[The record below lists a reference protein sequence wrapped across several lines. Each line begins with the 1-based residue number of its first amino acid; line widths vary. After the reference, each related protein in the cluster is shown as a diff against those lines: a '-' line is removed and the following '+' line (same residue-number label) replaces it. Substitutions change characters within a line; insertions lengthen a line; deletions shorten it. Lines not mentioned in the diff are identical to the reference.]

1 MTQHSPTPARRVLP
15 ILFLLLALG
24 PMELM
29 DARTGDRGVKSARDR
44 IMGGTSGGPAPPRR
58 VYGSGWRCVRQKRS
72 PGLRF
77 FRRVSAE

>member
-15 ILFLLLALG
+15 VLFLLLALG

-44 IMGGTSGGPAPPRR
+44 IMGNIRRARTPAPCIR
-58 VYGSGWRCVRQKRS
+58 
-72 PGLRF
+72 
-77 FRRVSAE
+77 